1 MQKHIQ
7 WPIIQRTVA
16 ENGPCL
22 FYTSSSVSNLEFKI
36 QDFLRLGTLPPVVDP
51 YAIA

>member
-7 WPIIQRTVA
+7 RLVIQRTVA

-22 FYTSSSVSNLEFKI
+22 SRFSPVSNLEF
-36 QDFLRLGTLPPVVDP
+36 LHLGTLPPVVDP